1 MPVADRKSYL
11 ADVVNDLKLQWPDN
25 SLINFVC
32 HGHSVPAGYF
42 ANAVVDTF
50 NAYPHLFHRGL
61 KERFPFAV
69 TNVIVTA
76 IGGESSDS
84 GAARLETDVLRHGAR
99 VVTIDYA
106 LNDRRIGLP
115 DAKSAWRSMIERLL
129 DSGIRPILLTPT
141 PDTSGFEDDNSEQWT
156 LLHEHADQI
165 RALAGEYEVALAD
178 SFSAC
183 DEYIRSGGDLTD
195 LLSSSNHPNRKG
207 HEIVAREILRW
218 FYSGTV

>member
-1 MPVADRKSYL
+1 
-11 ADVVNDLKLQWPDN
+11 
-25 SLINFVC
+25 
-32 HGHSVPAGYF
+32 
-42 ANAVVDTF
+42 
-50 NAYPHLFHRGL
+50 
-61 KERFPFAV
+61 
-69 TNVIVTA
+69 
-76 IGGESSDS
+76 
-84 GAARLETDVLRHGAR
+84 
-99 VVTIDYA
+99 
-106 LNDRRIGLP
+106 
-115 DAKSAWRSMIERLL
+115 MIERLL